1 MDLDSEYQLFLLK
14 NEPLYSSSEISERIN
29 GLVEIMFDNDEK
41 IEYQPFAIKI
51 ILYELFQN
59 ANQRHREKI
68 NNLKN

>member
-1 MDLDSEYQLFLLK
+1 MDLDSEYQLFILK

>member
-1 MDLDSEYQLFLLK
+1 MDLDSEYQLFILK

-68 NNLKN
+68 NNLKK

>member
-1 MDLDSEYQLFLLK
+1 MDLDTEYQLFILK

-59 ANQRHREKI
+59 ANQRHRDKI

>member
-1 MDLDSEYQLFLLK
+1 MDLDSEYQLFILK

-29 GLVEIMFDNDEK
+29 GLIEIMFDNDEK

-68 NNLKN
+68 NNLKK